1 VTPPAAAAVESR
13 GLESNVSNAP
23 CCNCRS
29 LNNGRLTYWY
39 LATYEGR
46 EERKYRLRLCNVCSE
61 AFMPALVDVADV
73 RDSFGSWLPREVQ
86 L

>member
-1 VTPPAAAAVESR
+1 MSA
-13 GLESNVSNAP
+13 NP
-23 CCNCRS
+23 CSNCRS
-29 LNNGRLTYWY
+29 HNNGRLIYWY

-46 EERKYRLRLCNVCSE
+46 EERKYRLRLCGVCSE

-73 RDSFGSWLPREVQ
+73 KDAFGSWIAREVA